1 MLILVSI
8 HHSIMNK
15 EKQHNIE
22 TWFPPCPEEPQ
33 ESDCCGSGCSP
44 CVFDIYRSQL
54 LEWEKQCSDI
64 LCNAGCYSKTAD
76 AETKEPLISPIK
88 FSPFQLLSVQQ
99 YTHNTFLYLFQVVRA
114 SSEPDQ
120 KSAITEYKHVKKPLG
135 ISVGQHLV
143 MRFSSDGNP
152 NTVLT
157 RAYTP
162 ISDLKS
168 SNMGQFEVLIK
179 LYENGKM
186 SKYLKNMKKNDIVE
200 WRGPCGNF
208 TYIPNSY
215 RHVLML
221 CAGTGIAPM
230 YPIAK
235 SITENDLDD
244 TSVHMLFA
252 CRCFEDILL
261 RNELQNLS
269 LYWNFTAEI
278 FLSQLESTTESQAHY
293 GECVRKGRI
302 DKSVVNEHLAG
313 KTLQQV
319 FILICG
325 TRSFSK
331 DMINYVKQ
339 MGVPDN
345 NIHLF

>member
-1 MLILVSI
+1 M
-8 HHSIMNK
+8 
-15 EKQHNIE
+15 
-22 TWFPPCPEEPQ
+22 
-33 ESDCCGSGCSP
+33 
-44 CVFDIYRSQL
+44 
-54 LEWEKQCSDI
+54 
-64 LCNAGCYSKTAD
+64 
-76 AETKEPLISPIK
+76 SPIK
-88 FSPFQLLSVQQ
+88 FSPFQLLRVQQ
-99 YTHNTFLYLFQVVRA
+99 YTHNTFLYLFQAVRA

-120 KSAITEYKHVKKPLG
+120 KSAVTEYEHVKRPLG

-143 MRFSSDGNP
+143 MRFSSDGNQ
-152 NTVLT
+152 NTILT

-162 ISDLKS
+162 ISDVIS
-168 SNMGQFEVLIK
+168 SNIGQFEVLIK

-186 SKYLKNMKKNDIVE
+186 SEYLKNMKKNDIVE

-244 TSVHMLFA
+244 TFVHMLFA

-261 RNELQNLS
+261 RNELKQLS

-278 FLSQLESTTESQAHY
+278 FLSQFESTTESQAHY

-302 DKSVVNEHLAG
+302 DKGVVNEHLAG

-325 TRSFSK
+325 TRSFNK

-339 MGVPDN
+339 VGVQDN